1 MHGHMQIVI
10 KRKNS
15 NSISYEIQEIYIP
28 TKPKRCRGTFTFTV
42 GIGQKANIDTTV
54 KKFK

>member
-42 GIGQKANIDTTV
+42 GIGQKTNIDTTV